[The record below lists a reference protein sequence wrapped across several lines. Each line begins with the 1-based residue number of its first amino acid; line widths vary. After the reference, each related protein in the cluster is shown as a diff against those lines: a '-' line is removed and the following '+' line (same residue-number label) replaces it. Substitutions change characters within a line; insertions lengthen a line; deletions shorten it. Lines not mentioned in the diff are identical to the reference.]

1 MTLRPFWRHYGAKW
15 KTANRYDAPKH
26 RTVVEPFAGGAGY
39 SLRHYTRDVVLVEK
53 NAKIAELWRW
63 LIGASDADVMS
74 VPCNIRHIDEL
85 PSSTSTGARLLVS
98 ACLANA
104 RPNTFANKISPM
116 ASRDSISGCGGW
128 SAMARE
134 RVARQVGLIKH
145 WKIIEGSYESA
156 PDIDATWFVD
166 PPYERK
172 GVGYTC
178 GSKDIDFSHLADW
191 CRSRRGQT
199 IVCENDGATWLP
211 FRRAFEAQSCSNAV
225 ARRHVEAIWTN
236 Y

>member
-1 MTLRPFWRHYGAKW
+1 MTLRPFWKHYGAKW

-53 NAKIAELWRW
+53 DGRIADLWRW
-63 LIGASDADVMS
+63 LVGASYSDVAML
-74 VPCNIRHIDEL
+74 PCNVRHVDEL
-85 PSSTSTGARLLVS
+85 PDSISGGARLLIS
-98 ACLANA
+98 ACLAGA
-104 RPNTFANKISPM
+104 RPTTFSKKASPW
-116 ASRDSISGCGGW
+116 APWGESH
-128 SAMARE
+128 RE